1 MGACLGTETGQRYQ
15 VDTRA
20 GAPPPPPS
28 SNLGGGEMGQ
38 KMSVEQNGLKPPL
51 DVAIIPV
58 TPSTPVEHKTK
69 VRDLDHIYIFIV

>member
-15 VDTRA
+15 VDTR
-20 GAPPPPPS
+20 GVTPPPPS
-28 SNLGGGEMGQ
+28 SNNGGEMGQ

-51 DVAIIPV
+51 DVAIVPV

-69 VRDLDHIYIFIV
+69 VCVD